1 MAPYDEDKPAAE
13 LLRRSLASRAGAA
26 DDCPDPEIL
35 AAYSENSLDA
45 DESARYELHF
55 SQCARCREQLAAM
68 VLAAAP
74 APVSRAPRA
83 SWIWTWGW
91 LGLAPVTAA
100 LLIAAIFIARRP
112 SLNHPA
118 ENAAHPLIAMSQPTE
133 PPPASPA
140 PQSVPAARVAPP
152 SAPVVGG
159 ALRRTTPN
167 SSSEQSYFAPL
178 PLPPKAS
185 VSQKAANASVSPG
198 AADKAV
204 LGGAAPTAQP
214 PASRLRY
221 SVGSANGNGVA
232 NGAPATAAQPAI
244 ETAAAPPVAND
255 GPVSQGLADST
266 ATQQEVVQ
274 SKQQLSQGLVTNSSL
289 SQNNSLV
296 LETAEDRKAQT
307 IVRSPDPQVL
317 WRISSGRFVERSAD
331 AGATWHTQWTNA
343 NAHVVAGA
351 ATSVE
356 TCWLVGRGGII
367 LLTTDGKKWKT
378 VSPPA
383 DVDFVNVAATG
394 ASSATVTTSEGRQ
407 FTTSDSGKHWAPAP

>member
-1 MAPYDEDKPAAE
+1 MARYEEGKPAAE
-13 LLRRSLASRAGAA
+13 LLRRSLASAAGATG
-26 DDCPDPEIL
+26 DCPDPEIL
-35 AAYSENSLDA
+35 AAYSEHSLDA

-68 VLAAAP
+68 VLAATP

-100 LLIAAIFIARRP
+100 LLIAAIFVGRRP

-118 ENAAHPLIAMSQPTE
+118 ENAAHPLLAISQPSPQPMASGASQPATE
-133 PPPASPA
+133 PRAAA
-140 PQSVPAARVAPP
+140 PD
-152 SAPVVGG
+152 APVAGVTLQR
-159 ALRRTTPN
+159 AAPN
-167 SSSEQSYFAPL
+167 SSSEQSQLAPL

-185 VSQKAANASVSPG
+185 VSREAANASVQPG

-204 LGGAAPTAQP
+204 SGGALPAAQP
-214 PASRLRY
+214 PASSLGNG
-221 SVGSANGNGVA
+221 VGNGLGNGVA
-232 NGAPATAAQPAI
+232 NGAPATAARSTI
-244 ETAAAPPVAND
+244 ETAAAPPAANA

-266 ATQQEVVQ
+266 VSQQEVVQ
-274 SKQQLSQGLVTNSSL
+274 SKQQLSQGLVTNRSL
-289 SQNNSLV
+289 SQDSSV
-296 LETAEDRKAQT
+296 MLETAEDRKAQT

-317 WRISSGRFVERSAD
+317 WRISSGRFVGRSAD

-394 ASSATVTTSEGRQ
+394 ASSAIVTTSEGRQ
-407 FTTSDSGKHWAPAP
+407 FTTTDSGKHWAPAP

>member
-1 MAPYDEDKPAAE
+1 MARYEGGKPAAE
-13 LLRRSLASRAGAA
+13 LLRRSLASAAGAT

-35 AAYSENSLDA
+35 AAYSEHSLDA

-118 ENAAHPLIAMSQPTE
+118 ENAAHPVLGMSQPSSQPMASVASQPTTE
-133 PPPASPA
+133 PRAAA
-140 PQSVPAARVAPP
+140 PG
-152 SAPVVGG
+152 APVAGETR
-159 ALRRTTPN
+159 LRAAPN
-167 SSSEQSYFAPL
+167 SSSEQSQFA
-178 PLPPKAS
+178 LPPPPPKPS
-185 VSQKAANASVSPG
+185 VSQETANASVPPG

-204 LGGAAPTAQP
+204 FGGASPAAQP
-214 PASRLRY
+214 PASSLGNG
-221 SVGSANGNGVA
+221 VGNGHGNGVA

-255 GPVSQGLADST
+255 GPVSQGLADTT
-266 ATQQEVVQ
+266 ASQQEVVQ
-274 SKQQLSQGLVTNSSL
+274 SKQQLSQGPVTNRSL
-289 SQNNSLV
+289 SQDNSLM

-383 DVDFVNVAATG
+383 DVDFVNVAATD

>member
-1 MAPYDEDKPAAE
+1 MARYGEDKPAAE
-13 LLRRSLASRAGAA
+13 LLRRSLASAAGAT

-35 AAYSENSLDA
+35 AAYSEHSLDA

-83 SWIWTWGW
+83 SWILTWGW

-118 ENAAHPLIAMSQPTE
+118 ESAAHPLVAKLQPSPQPMASAAPQPATE
-133 PPPASPA
+133 PRAAAPGSFASGGTL
-140 PQSVPAARVAPP
+140 QRAA
-152 SAPVVGG
+152 
-159 ALRRTTPN
+159 PN
-167 SSSEQSYFAPL
+167 SSSEQSQRAPL
-178 PLPPKAS
+178 PLPPKAALS
-185 VSQKAANASVSPG
+185 KEAANAYVAPG
-198 AADKAV
+198 VADKAASAE
-204 LGGAAPTAQP
+204 AAPAAQP
-214 PASRLRY
+214 ALSSP
-221 SVGSANGNGVA
+221 GNGVG
-232 NGAPATAAQPAI
+232 NGRGNGVGNGATAAQPTVM
-244 ETAAAPPVAND
+244 TAVGPPVAND
-255 GPVSQGLADST
+255 GPVSQGLTDST
-266 ATQQEVVQ
+266 ASQQEIVQ
-274 SKQQLSQGLVTNSSL
+274 SKQQLSQGPVTNRSV

-296 LETAEDRKAQT
+296 LETVEDRKAQT

-317 WRISSGRFVERSAD
+317 WRISSGRFVARSAD

-343 NAHVVAGA
+343 NAQVVAGA

-383 DVDFVNVAATG
+383 DVDFVNVAATD

-407 FTTSDSGKHWAPAP
+407 FTTSDRGKHWAPAP

>member
-1 MAPYDEDKPAAE
+1 
-13 LLRRSLASRAGAA
+13 L
-26 DDCPDPEIL
+26 
-35 AAYSENSLDA
+35 
-45 DESARYELHF
+45 
-55 SQCARCREQLAAM
+55 
-68 VLAAAP
+68 
-74 APVSRAPRA
+74 
-83 SWIWTWGW
+83 
-91 LGLAPVTAA
+91 
-100 LLIAAIFIARRP
+100 
-112 SLNHPA
+112 
-118 ENAAHPLIAMSQPTE
+118 
-133 PPPASPA
+133 
-140 PQSVPAARVAPP
+140 
-152 SAPVVGG
+152 
-159 ALRRTTPN
+159 
-167 SSSEQSYFAPL
+167 
-178 PLPPKAS
+178 
-185 VSQKAANASVSPG
+185 
-198 AADKAV
+198 DKAV
-204 LGGAAPTAQP
+204 SGGAAPAAQP

-221 SVGSANGNGVA
+221 GVGYANGNGVA

-244 ETAAAPPVAND
+244 VAAAAPPAANA
-255 GPVSQGLADST
+255 GPVSRGLADST
-266 ATQQEVVQ
+266 ASQQEVVQ
-274 SKQQLSQGLVTNSSL
+274 SKQQSSQGPVTNRSL

-383 DVDFVNVAATG
+383 DVDFVTVAAAD

>member
-1 MAPYDEDKPAAE
+1 MARYEEDKPAAE
-13 LLRRSLASRAGAA
+13 LLRRSLASAAGAT

-35 AAYSENSLDA
+35 AAYSEHSLDA

-55 SQCARCREQLAAM
+55 SQCARCREQLATM

-118 ENAAHPLIAMSQPTE
+118 ESAAHPLLALSQPSPQPMASAASQPATE
-133 PPPASPA
+133 PRAPA
-140 PQSVPAARVAPP
+140 PNASVAGVARLRAA
-152 SAPVVGG
+152 
-159 ALRRTTPN
+159 PN
-167 SSSEQSYFAPL
+167 SSSEQSYFAP
-178 PLPPKAS
+178 PPPSPKPA
-185 VSQKAANASVSPG
+185 VSQEAANAHVPPG
-198 AADKAV
+198 AADKA
-204 LGGAAPTAQP
+204 LSGGAPPAAQP

-221 SVGSANGNGVA
+221 GVGNANGNGVA
-232 NGAPATAAQPAI
+232 NGAPATAAQPPI
-244 ETAAAPPVAND
+244 ETAAAPTVAND

-266 ATQQEVVQ
+266 VSQQDVVQ
-274 SKQQLSQGLVTNSSL
+274 SKQQVSQLPVTNRPF
-289 SQNNSLV
+289 SQNNSAM

-331 AGATWHTQWTNA
+331 AGATWHAQWTNA
-343 NAHVVAGA
+343 NAHVIAGA

-367 LLTTDGKKWKT
+367 LLTTNGKKWKT

-407 FTTSDSGKHWAPAP
+407 FTTSDSGKHWVPAP

>member
-1 MAPYDEDKPAAE
+1 MARYEEDKPAAE

-35 AAYSENSLDA
+35 AAYSERSLDA

-112 SLNHPA
+112 SPNHPA
-118 ENAAHPLIAMSQPTE
+118 EDAAHPLLAISQPS
-133 PPPASPA
+133 PPPMSSAASQPA
-140 PQSVPAARVAPP
+140 TQPPAAAP
-152 SAPVVGG
+152 SASVAGETR
-159 ALRRTTPN
+159 LRAAPN
-167 SSSEQSYFAPL
+167 SSSEQSYFAP
-178 PLPPKAS
+178 PPPPPKAAA
-185 VSQKAANASVSPG
+185 SQKAAIASVPPG
-198 AADKAV
+198 ALDKAV
-204 LGGAAPTAQP
+204 SGGAAPAAQP
-214 PASRLRY
+214 ARLGND
-221 SVGSANGNGVA
+221 VGNGHGNGVA
-232 NGAPATAAQPAI
+232 NGAPTTAAQSAI
-244 ETAAAPPVAND
+244 ETAAAPPVAHD

-274 SKQQLSQGLVTNSSL
+274 SKQQLSQGLVTNRSL
-289 SQNNSLV
+289 SQNNTLM

-343 NAHVVAGA
+343 NAHVIAGA

-367 LLTTDGKKWKT
+367 LLTSDGKKWKT

>member
-1 MAPYDEDKPAAE
+1 MARYEEDKPAAE
-13 LLRRSLASRAGAA
+13 LLRRSLASAPGATG
-26 DDCPDPEIL
+26 DCPDPEIL
-35 AAYSENSLDA
+35 AAYSEHSLDA

-74 APVSRAPRA
+74 APVSRARRA

-100 LLIAAIFIARRP
+100 LLIAAIFIARHP

-118 ENAAHPLIAMSQPTE
+118 ENAAHPLLALSQPSPPPMASGASQPATE
-133 PPPASPA
+133 PRA
-140 PQSVPAARVAPP
+140 VAPGA
-152 SAPVVGG
+152 SVAGG
-159 ALRRTTPN
+159 TRLRAAPN
-167 SSSEQSYFAPL
+167 SSSEQSQFGL
-178 PLPPKAS
+178 PPPPPKAS
-185 VSQKAANASVSPG
+185 VSQKGAIASVPPG

-204 LGGAAPTAQP
+204 LGGAAPAAQP
-214 PASRLRY
+214 AASSRVNG
-221 SVGSANGNGVA
+221 VGNGHGNGVA

-244 ETAAAPPVAND
+244 ETAAAPPAANA
-255 GPVSQGLADST
+255 GPVSQGVADGT
-266 ATQQEVVQ
+266 APQQEVVQ
-274 SKQQLSQGLVTNSSL
+274 SKQQLSQGLVTNRSL
-289 SQNNSLV
+289 SQDNSLM